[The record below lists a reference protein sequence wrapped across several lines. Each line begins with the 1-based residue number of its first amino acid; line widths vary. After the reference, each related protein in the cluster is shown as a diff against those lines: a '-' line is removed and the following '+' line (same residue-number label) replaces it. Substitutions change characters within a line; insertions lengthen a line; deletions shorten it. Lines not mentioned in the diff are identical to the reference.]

1 MKTWRVLAIL
11 AGLGLLGFGGR
22 ALFVAQFGI
31 HLDADEF
38 VEMASD
44 RDSIGSI
51 HSIEYAG
58 LRDGVVSLDTWHLH
72 RFPETIRYWTE
83 LENLPAQSQESI
95 RRGVGRWV
103 LGESADIPPESGSRS
118 DPKDPELAS
127 AEPNRSEQADE
138 GRRLQL
144 EQEIGALTETSFEV
158 RGQVAL
164 LQDELDEVKRELR
177 QLRIQKTDLAKE
189 LTQLEEEL
197 DMEMEATELANS
209 HQPIMQTFRA
219 LMKDIAELK
228 RENDELRSISPNS
241 GP

>member
-1 MKTWRVLAIL
+1 MRTTRVLALI
-11 AGLGLLGFGGR
+11 AVIGLLGFGGR

-38 VEMASD
+38 IEMASD

-51 HSIEYAG
+51 HSIEYVG
-58 LRDGVVSLDTWHLH
+58 LRDGVVSLETWHLH

-83 LENLPAQSQESI
+83 LEKLPARTQESI
-95 RRGVGRWV
+95 RRGAGRWV
-103 LGESADIPPESGSRS
+103 LGESAGISPESGSRS

-144 EQEIGALTETSFEV
+144 EQEIGTLTKTSLEV

-164 LQDELDEVKRELR
+164 LQDELDEVKRKLGQIR
-177 QLRIQKTDLAKE
+177 TQKTDLARE
-189 LTQLEEEL
+189 LTKLEEEL
-197 DMEMEATELANS
+197 DLEMEATELANS
-209 HQPIMQTFRA
+209 HQPIMQTFRS
-219 LMKDIAELK
+219 LMKDIAALK
-228 RENDELRSISPNS
+228 REKDELRERSEN
-241 GP
+241 GE